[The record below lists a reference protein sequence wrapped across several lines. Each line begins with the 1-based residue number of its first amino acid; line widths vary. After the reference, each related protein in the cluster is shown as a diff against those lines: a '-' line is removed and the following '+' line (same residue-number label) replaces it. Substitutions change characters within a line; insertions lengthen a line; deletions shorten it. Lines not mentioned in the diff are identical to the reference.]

1 VERIGM
7 AIRVKPLIPQK
18 HNICDLVYHPGKGL
32 GYIKGASEAMRDH
45 YYIVEFFKDG
55 YLIAG
60 ATTEFVDTL
69 KAYLERW
76 QNEERD
82 E

>member
-1 VERIGM
+1 MVIT
-7 AIRVKPLIPQK
+7 PQK

-32 GYIKGASEAMRDH
+32 GHIIKASKAKRDY

-60 ATTEFVDTL
+60 ATTEFVDML
-69 KAYLERW
+69 KAHLQTWKDVEGTK
-76 QNEERD
+76 E
-82 E
+82 